1 MIMGKK
7 KNIPKSLE
15 NQSGEIT
22 YSCYDD
28 KAIIDFCDNDKQT
41 PAELTEFK
49 FVVDSYF
56 ESCFVL
62 LTEVEKYATSDSFKD
77 KKRCLLKYLPAVFCF
92 RHYIELKLKYLY
104 MQHSGNSFN
113 TNEHALSKLLDELKT
128 VSGLDYAI
136 FNNAISYIE
145 EIEKTVNNERF
156 DAFSRYLVDKKFNFS
171 KKLSIVL
178 NDIKRMKRALVEI
191 EGRIEQRDQV
201 LWFNNLLKQ
210 SEEVE

>member
-1 MIMGKK
+1 M
-7 KNIPKSLE
+7 N
-15 NQSGEIT
+15 
-22 YSCYDD
+22 
-28 KAIIDFCDNDKQT
+28 
-41 PAELTEFK
+41 
-49 FVVDSYF
+49 
-56 ESCFVL
+56 
-62 LTEVEKYATSDSFKD
+62 
-77 KKRCLLKYLPAVFCF
+77 R
-92 RHYIELKLKYLY
+92 YIYR
-104 MQHSGNSFN
+104 
-113 TNEHALSKLLDELKT
+113 T
-128 VSGLDYAI
+128 YAI

-156 DAFSRYLVDKKFNFS
+156 DAFCRYLVDKKFNFS

>member
-1 MIMGKK
+1 MD
-7 KNIPKSLE
+7 
-15 NQSGEIT
+15 T
-22 YSCYDD
+22 
-28 KAIIDFCDNDKQT
+28 
-41 PAELTEFK
+41 
-49 FVVDSYF
+49 
-56 ESCFVL
+56 
-62 LTEVEKYATSDSFKD
+62 
-77 KKRCLLKYLPAVFCF
+77 
-92 RHYIELKLKYLY
+92 
-104 MQHSGNSFN
+104 
-113 TNEHALSKLLDELKT
+113 LSKLLDELKT

-178 NDIKRMKRALVEI
+178 NDIKRMKRALAEI
-191 EGRIEQRDQV
+191 EGRIEQRNQV